1 MAGHIP
7 LSSLREVNPFNKE
20 QFESELEL
28 SRIVY
33 KKMQGKSLDD
43 FGNIKVHE
51 LPAEEYAYGY
61 DYEDGDRV
69 FGIIRYPMNDEFMGA
84 GIEYHYRKNGERIIY
99 IVL

>member
-1 MAGHIP
+1 MAGHIQ
-7 LSSLREVNPFNKE
+7 LSSLREVNPFNKN

-28 SRIVY
+28 SRIIY
-33 KKMQGKSLDD
+33 KKIQGKSLEE
-43 FGNIKVHE
+43 FGDIKVHE

-69 FGIIRYPMNDEFMGA
+69 FGILKYPMDEEFRGA
-84 GIEYHYRKNGERIIY
+84 GIEYHLKKNGERIIY